1 MTVIKVSPIRK
12 IKSFIRKILNA
23 LFYRLGYTRIMTSK
37 THWGHL
43 NMERLAK
50 NEFAKISFAQQGEDL
65 ILERILQH
73 GLSMNIDTHNG
84 FYIDVGAYHPHSH
97 STTYLLYERG
107 WRGIA
112 VDMSEAT
119 CVLYRK
125 MRPRDIVV
133 NAAATDNEGTMTGY
147 FANEISLRNTI
158 EVDGLADWV
167 DYSEKE
173 VQIRRL
179 DNILAEYPTVQEID
193 YLNID
198 AEGAEISVMEGLDFT
213 KWRPKV
219 ISIEIHGGGIP
230 EAIQSDIAQYL
241 MNRDYVLM
249 GSAVITYFF
258 IDARALKR
266 VITGP
271 KSDCN
276 HG

>member
-1 MTVIKVSPIRK
+1 MAVIAISPIRK
-12 IKSFIRKILNA
+12 IKSFVRKIINSV
-23 LFYRLGYTRIMTSK
+23 FYRLGYTRIMTSK
-37 THWGHL
+37 THREHL
-43 NMERLAK
+43 DTERLAN

-65 ILERILQH
+65 ILERILQQ
-73 GLSMNIDTHNG
+73 GLSLDIDTHKG

-133 NAAATDNEGTMTGY
+133 NAAATDSEGTMTGY

-167 DYSEKE
+167 DYSEQE
-173 VQIRRL
+173 VQVRRL
-179 DNILAEYPTVQEID
+179 DNILAEHPDVQEID

-198 AEGAEISVMEGLDFT
+198 AEGAEMSVMEGLDFT
-213 KWRPKV
+213 KWRPKA
-219 ISIEIHGGGIP
+219 ISIEIHGGGTP
-230 EAIQSDIAQYL
+230 EALQSDIAQYL
-241 MNRDYVLM
+241 MDRDYVLM

-258 IDARALKR
+258 VDARALKR
-266 VITGP
+266 VGTGP
-271 KSDCN
+271 KAQVD
-276 HG
+276 